1 MGYVSEFFTG
11 TFVSSG
17 YSAVLVAISH
27 AVLSGTVRLYK
38 GEMHQIS

>member
-17 YSAVLVAISH
+17 YSAVLVVISH
-27 AVLSGTVRLYK
+27 AVLSGTVRLCEGK
-38 GEMHQIS
+38 IHQIS